1 MYRIEIYA
9 KISTKLT
16 FTDQLDVIDDKESIT
31 VVCSE
36 KPNWEIFEE
45 LKESWGERNIFS
57 DKIFSFAIC
66 CGRKGDLYNCIL

>member
-36 KPNWEIFEE
+36 KPN
-45 LKESWGERNIFS
+45 
-57 DKIFSFAIC
+57 
-66 CGRKGDLYNCIL
+66 